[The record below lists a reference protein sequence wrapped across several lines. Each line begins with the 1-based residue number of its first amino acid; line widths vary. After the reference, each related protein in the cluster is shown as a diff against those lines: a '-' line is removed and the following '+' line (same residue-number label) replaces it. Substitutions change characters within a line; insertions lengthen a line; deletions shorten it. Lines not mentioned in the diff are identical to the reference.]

1 MQCSILPDTDFQG
14 LTSNLQGLLSVTVSG
29 LKSRAVMRARTELCS
44 CECDRLLSSGL
55 QGGHDAAAVLH
66 HDKGLRAPAV
76 KGVPVA
82 KGPEAP
88 AVVEVFREARVAQKV
103 ILWVLRPH
111 TYASEHGLLEN
122 RSVRK
127 GVLARFVRKEL

>member
-1 MQCSILPDTDFQG
+1 MRR
-14 LTSNLQGLLSVTVSG
+14 LLSVTVSG

-44 CECDRLLSSGL
+44 CECDRLLGSGL
-55 QGGHDAAAVLH
+55 QGGHDTAAVLH

-76 KGVPVA
+76 KGVAVA

-103 ILWVLRPH
+103 VLRVLHPH
-111 TYASEHGLLEN
+111 SMRIRT
-122 RSVRK
+122 RSMRK
-127 GVLARFVRKEL
+127 QV